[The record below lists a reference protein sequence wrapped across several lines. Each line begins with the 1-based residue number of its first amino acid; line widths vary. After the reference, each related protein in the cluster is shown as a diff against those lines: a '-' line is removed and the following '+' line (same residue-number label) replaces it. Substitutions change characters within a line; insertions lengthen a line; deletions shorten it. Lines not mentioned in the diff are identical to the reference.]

1 MKTQQIGTRLST
13 ADLTKIEAAAKKLG
27 VRPAEIMRIAVRQFL
42 AAADENKKSDI
53 EQITTLIADAET
65 RISERLTAARSALP
79 AEIYAHMIAAKTG
92 ATGGQKK

>member
-13 ADLTKIEAAAKKLG
+13 TDLAKIEAAAKKLG

-42 AAADENKKSDI
+42 DTDENKKSDI

-65 RISERLTAARSALP
+65 RISERLAAARSALP

-92 ATGGQKK
+92 GATTGGQR